1 MIPPV
6 RRVRN
11 GLSSSRLLVAFL
23 VGVGCPAAMAA
34 WSQITWVAALV
45 MVLGTLPILVIESR
59 IWQRLNRRKWERR
72 LPTLL
77 MRFSVS
83 SLTDLAAL
91 LAGSRRPALRDEW
104 RAHPAGKSGHDPV
117 TWAVAYLLLA

>member
-77 MRFSVS
+77 MRFFGQQP
-83 SLTDLAAL
+83 DRPRRAA
-91 LAGSRRPALRDEW
+91 RRQQA
-104 RAHPAGKSGHDPV
+104 SG
-117 TWAVAYLLLA
+117 TTG